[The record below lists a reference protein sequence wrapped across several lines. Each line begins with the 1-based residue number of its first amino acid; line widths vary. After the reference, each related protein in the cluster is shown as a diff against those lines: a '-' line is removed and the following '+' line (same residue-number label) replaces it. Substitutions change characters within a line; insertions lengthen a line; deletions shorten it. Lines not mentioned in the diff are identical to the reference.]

1 MTMEQKIYHGQI
13 APPVFAQELVSHFN
27 RGNLRVQQVGTEDQL
42 AVQIATA
49 AWTSA
54 GGQTALSVSM
64 QKVEDGVAV
73 SVGEQAWLGVAAD
86 LGMTA
91 LAALSNPM
99 TLIGRLNGLAQDVE
113 YLTLKD
119 EVWKVL
125 EETAQALGSGYELS
139 DRLRRYVCSYCNT
152 ANPPG
157 ESNCIACGAPLGDV
171 QPRTCKWCGY
181 VILHEEAY
189 CPNCGKQLT

>member
-1 MTMEQKIYHGQI
+1 MPMEQKIYHGQI
-13 APPVFAQELVSHFN
+13 TPTTLAQELISHFN
-27 RGNLRVQQVGTEDQL
+27 RGNLKVQQVGTEDQL

-73 SVGEQAWLGVAAD
+73 EVGEQAWLGVAAD

-99 TLIGRLNGLAQDVE
+99 SLIGRLNSLAQDVE

-125 EETAQALGSGYELS
+125 EDTAQALGSGYELS
-139 DRLRRYVCSYCNT
+139 DRLRRYVCTYCNT

-171 QPRTCKWCGY
+171 QPHTCKWCGY
-181 VILHEEAY
+181 VLLHDEKY
-189 CPNCGKQLT
+189 CPNCGKQLA